1 MGNNLSKK
9 NKTKK
14 GNSGKVSESRKIVL
28 EILLCV
34 EENEK
39 KEFLQGD
46 LIKAALDKYDYLPVS
61 DKAFIRRLSLD
72 CIEKRILLDYVA
84 DCYSKV
90 KTKKMK
96 PAIRNIIRMGC
107 DQILFMDS
115 IPDAAACDEAVKLA
129 DSKGFHGLKGFV
141 NGVLRTISRQKNDIP
156 WPDEKTENKRF
167 LSVKYSVPEWIVEYL
182 SVHFG
187 EEKTAIICE
196 SCAKTRPVTIRYRGE
211 LSDEERFIKLI
222 EKSGATVSANPY
234 HAHSFFLENISGM
247 RSVPGFLEGQFAL
260 QDTASM
266 LAVRCAGIKE
276 GDTVLDLC
284 AAPGG
289 KSCYAAELAGNGHVY
304 AFDISGAR
312 TERIRENAERL
323 GLSNIIVGVR
333 DALEPDS
340 ELYGKCDTVLCD
352 LPCSGLGVIG
362 RKPDIK
368 YRLKKENIAELAELQ
383 RRILDVASAYV
394 KPGGILLYSTCT
406 VTKEENEDNRTAFLK
421 AHNDFKADSI
431 APYLPE
437 CLQSDTASEGY
448 TTLLTGF
455 PEGLPLMDGF
465 FIAKFVRL

>member
-1 MGNNLSKK
+1 MAKNFSQK

-14 GNSGKVSESRKIVL
+14 GTSGKVSESRKIVL

-39 KEFLQGD
+39 KESLQGD
-46 LIKAALDKYDYLPVS
+46 VIKAALDKYDYLPVS

-72 CIEKRILLDYVA
+72 CIEKRLLLDYVA

-115 IPDAAACDEAVKLA
+115 VPDASACDEAVKLA
-129 DSKGFHGLKGFV
+129 QSKGFHGLKGFV

-156 WPDEKTENKRF
+156 WPDEKSEHRRF
-167 LSVKYSVPEWIVEYL
+167 LSVMHSVPEWIVEL
-182 SVHFG
+182 LEERFGMEKASV
-187 EEKTAIICE
+187 ICGA
-196 SCAKTRPVTIRYRGE
+196 CAKTRPVTVRYRGG
-211 LSDEERFIKLI
+211 LKDEQVLLKQI
-222 EKSGATVSANPY
+222 EESGAAVSANPY
-234 HAHSFFLENISGM
+234 HDHSFFLENISGM
-247 RSVPGFLEGQFAL
+247 RSVPGFSEGLLAL

-266 LAVRCAGIKE
+266 LAVRCAGIKKE
-276 GDTVLDLC
+276 DIVLDLC

-289 KSCYAAELAGNGHVY
+289 KSCYAAELAGDGHVY
-304 AFDISGAR
+304 AFDISEAR
-312 TERIRENAERL
+312 AERIAENAERL
-323 GLSNIIVGVR
+323 GLSNISVGVR
-333 DALEPDS
+333 DALVPD
-340 ELYGKCDTVLCD
+340 EEMYGRCDVVLCD

-368 YRLKKENIAELAELQ
+368 YRLKKESIRELAELQ
-383 RRILDVASAYV
+383 KRILDVAAAYV
-394 KPGGILLYSTCT
+394 KPGGTLIYSTCT
-406 VTKEENEDNRTAFLK
+406 VTKEENEDNRAAFME
-421 AHNDFKADSI
+421 AHSDFKADSLS
-431 APYLPE
+431 PYLPE
-437 CLQSDTASEGY
+437 CLQSDTVEEGY

-465 FIAKFVRL
+465 FIARFVKK